1 MSCRDSTD
9 GSTVNTN
16 SSFDSESVNQKLN
29 DSFSVHFFLRDVII
43 WREYALFGIA
53 VATVVP
59 DEHVAFTSEEE
70 VKPIGVGRSHHP
82 LVHHGV
88 WVRDYDRW
96 LVNVLL
102 LLVL

>member
-1 MSCRDSTD
+1 MSRRDSTD
-9 GSTVNTN
+9 GSTINTN

-70 VKPIGVGRSHHP
+70 VKPIGVGGSYHP
-82 LVHHGV
+82 LVDHGV
-88 WVRDYDRW
+88 RVRDYDRGF
-96 LVNVLL
+96 V
-102 LLVL
+102 